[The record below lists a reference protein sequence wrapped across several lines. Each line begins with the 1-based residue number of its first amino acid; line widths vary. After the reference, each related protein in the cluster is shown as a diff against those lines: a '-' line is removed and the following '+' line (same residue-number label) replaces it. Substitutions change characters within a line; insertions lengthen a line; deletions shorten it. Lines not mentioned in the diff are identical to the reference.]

1 MNSSEQIKQE
11 VKEVILAI
19 LPDVSNEDLNE
30 DSDIFSLGLD
40 SINAMTLVSNLQ
52 DAFDVQLDTNEIIF
66 ENFQSLATIAE
77 MVEKKK
83 GLKDGIL
90 SSTTV

>member
-1 MNSSEQIKQE
+1 MNSTEQIKQE
-11 VKEVILAI
+11 AKEVVLAI
-19 LPDVSNEDLNE
+19 LPDVSSEDLNE
-30 DSDIFSLGLD
+30 ESDIFSLGLD

-52 DAFDVQLDTNEIIF
+52 DAFDIQLETNEINF
-66 ENFQSLATIAE
+66 ENFQNLATIAE

-83 GLKDGIL
+83 GLKDEIL

>member
-52 DAFDVQLDTNEIIF
+52 DAFDIQLETNEIIF

-83 GLKDGIL
+83 GLKDEIL

>member
-11 VKEVILAI
+11 AKKVILAI
-19 LPDVSNEDLNE
+19 LPDVSSEDLNE
-30 DSDIFSLGLD
+30 ESDIFSLGLD

-52 DAFDVQLDTNEIIF
+52 DAFDIQLETNEIIF

-83 GLKDGIL
+83 GLKDEIL

>member
-83 GLKDGIL
+83 GLKDEIL

>member
-19 LPDVSNEDLNE
+19 LPDVSSEDLNE

-52 DAFDVQLDTNEIIF
+52 DAFDIQLDTNEIIF
-66 ENFQSLATIAE
+66 DNFQSLATIAE

-83 GLKDGIL
+83 GIKNEIL

>member
-1 MNSSEQIKQE
+1 MNSTEQIKQE
-11 VKEVILAI
+11 AKQVVLEI
-19 LPDVSNEDLNE
+19 LPDVSSEDLNE
-30 DSDIFSLGLD
+30 ESNIFSLGLD

-52 DAFDVQLDTNEIIF
+52 DAFDIQLETDEINF
-66 ENFQSLATIAE
+66 ENFQNLATIVE

-83 GLKDGIL
+83 GLKDEIF

>member
-19 LPDVSNEDLNE
+19 LPDVSSEDLNE
-30 DSDIFSLGLD
+30 ESDIFSLGLD

-52 DAFDVQLDTNEIIF
+52 DAFDIQLETNEINF
-66 ENFQSLATIAE
+66 ENFQNLATIAE

-83 GLKDGIL
+83 GLKDEIL

>member
-1 MNSSEQIKQE
+1 MNSTEQIKQE
-11 VKEVILAI
+11 AKKVILAI
-19 LPDVSNEDLNE
+19 LPDVSSEDLNE
-30 DSDIFSLGLD
+30 ESDIFSLGLD

-52 DAFDVQLDTNEIIF
+52 DAFDIQLETNEINF
-66 ENFQSLATIAE
+66 ENFQNLATIAE

-83 GLKDGIL
+83 GLKDENL

>member
-11 VKEVILAI
+11 AKEVILAI
-19 LPDVSNEDLNE
+19 LPDVSSEDLNE
-30 DSDIFSLGLD
+30 ESDIFSLGLD

-52 DAFDVQLDTNEIIF
+52 DAFDIQLETNEINF
-66 ENFQSLATIAE
+66 ENFQNLATIAE

-83 GLKDGIL
+83 GLKDEIL

>member
-11 VKEVILAI
+11 AKEVVLAMF
-19 LPDVSNEDLNE
+19 PDVSSEDLNE
-30 DSDIFSLGLD
+30 ESDIFSLGLD

-52 DAFDVQLDTNEIIF
+52 DAFDIQLETNEINF
-66 ENFQSLATIAE
+66 ENFQNLATIAE

-83 GLKDGIL
+83 GLKDEIL
-90 SSTTV
+90 RSKTI

>member
-52 DAFDVQLDTNEIIF
+52 DAFNVQLDTNEIIF

-83 GLKDGIL
+83 GLKDEIL

>member
-11 VKEVILAI
+11 AKKVILAI
-19 LPDVSNEDLNE
+19 LPDVNSEDLNE
-30 DSDIFSLGLD
+30 ESDIFSLGLD

-52 DAFDVQLDTNEIIF
+52 DAFDIQLETNEINF
-66 ENFQSLATIAE
+66 ENFQNLATIAE

-83 GLKDGIL
+83 GLKDEIL